1 MYRATDGTIYLNDLD
16 RCVPGSAISELRTT
30 HTWKAWRYETTE
42 FSGHMLVLGEETTP
56 PDVTYA
62 LELDGWYSIWLGMY
76 TRSGPTGARVRLSG
90 DPSFLHVGYAH
101 QRNFE
106 SRVEEIFWRH
116 ADLTGQG
123 IVFRL
128 GDPGLPVYIAYV
140 KLVPLAADEVA
151 AVEADRADAGTK
163 RLIAHHDASGLFFS
177 VSGITAADIREYVEP
192 YRHSDFG
199 RLTYEFAMGDVCAY
213 ATKIGRTWA
222 SFLADREGG
231 RIVDRRATENWAS
244 LEAQGIDPPKLAVEY
259 VREMGLEFHA
269 AYRLNM
275 GFMDMTPMEERS
287 FDGPFYAH
295 PEWRCIDRDGRDV
308 GRLSYAFPG
317 VRQLVVSILREIAEY
332 DIDGLC
338 LLHNRQPPHVMYEAP
353 LVEGFEAETGLD
365 PRTLDERDG
374 RWLRYRC
381 VALTTFMREVRAAL
395 DEVGARTG
403 KRLPISA
410 WVMGS
415 KAENVFYGLD
425 LETWVAEGLVDM
437 LIPDNSVTKS
447 GGRWN
452 LEDIAWFVD
461 LTRETGCDLTVSVM
475 PRRQP
480 PEEFRRYALEL
491 YRAGVPKLAFWDTD
505 SRNDL
510 GTSWTAIR
518 RLGHEDELVA
528 WERAG
533 EPSLASPEMV
543 ITRLGDYNMVTR
555 ERLSVM
561 TDYSAIEPNG

>member
-1 MYRATDGTIYLNDLD
+1 MHRAADGTIYLKDLN
-16 RCVPGSAISELRTT
+16 RCVPGTAVSELRTK
-30 HTWKAWRYETTE
+30 HAWKAWRYETTE
-42 FSGHMLVLGEETTP
+42 FAGRMLVLGEETAP
-56 PDVTYA
+56 PDIRYP
-62 LELDGWYSIWLGMY
+62 LDLDGWYSIWLGMY

-90 DPSFLHVGYAH
+90 EASFLHVGYKH
-101 QRNFE
+101 ERNFV
-106 SRVEEIFWRH
+106 SRVEDVFWRH
-116 ADLTGQG
+116 ADLTGQD
-123 IVFRL
+123 IIFRR
-128 GDPGLPVYIAYV
+128 GDAGLPAYIAYV

-151 AVEADRADAGTK
+151 TVEADRADAGAK
-163 RLIAHHDASGLFFS
+163 RLIAHHDASGLYFA
-177 VSGITAADIREYVEP
+177 VEDITAADIREYVEP
-192 YRHSDFG
+192 YRHTDFG

-213 ATKIGRTWA
+213 ATETGRTWA
-222 SFLADREGG
+222 SFLADGEGG
-231 RIVDRRATENWAS
+231 RVIDRHASENWAS
-244 LEAQGIDPPKLAVEY
+244 LAAQGIDPPKLAVEY

-287 FDGPFYAH
+287 LDGPFYTH

-317 VRQLVVSILREIAEY
+317 VRRLVLSILREIAEY

-381 VALTTFMREVRAAL
+381 AALTTFMREVRAAM
-395 DEVGARTG
+395 DEIGARKG
-403 KRLPISA
+403 KRVPISA

-415 KAENVFYGLD
+415 EAENVFYGLD

-461 LTRETGCDLTVSVM
+461 LTRETSCELAVSVM
-475 PRRQP
+475 PRQQP

-510 GTSWTAIR
+510 GRSWTAIR
-518 RLGHEDELVA
+518 RLGHEDELAA

-533 EPSLASPEMV
+533 EPSLAPSEMV

-555 ERLSVM
+555 ERLSIM
-561 TDYSAIEPNG
+561 TDYSAVEPDG